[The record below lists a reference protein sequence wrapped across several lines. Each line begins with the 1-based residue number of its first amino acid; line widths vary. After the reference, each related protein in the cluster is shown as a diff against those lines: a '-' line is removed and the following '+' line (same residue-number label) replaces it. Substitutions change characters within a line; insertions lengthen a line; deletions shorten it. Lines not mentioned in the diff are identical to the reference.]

1 MATTLSAGD
10 IQITGFN
17 FDNPDDFSFVVLTDL
32 SSGTA
37 ISFTDDGVNSNGTF
51 RGSETSFTWTADR
64 AYSAGESIVVSC

>member
-51 RGSETSFTWTADR
+51 RGSGDR
-64 AYSAGESIVVSC
+64 KRPLHGQPIVLTVQARV